1 MFIFLVIEQI
11 TKSGEKVI
19 VYLWY
24 FARFGTIGTLKKH
37 EKPPWMS
44 VSFSKVADSILQLY

>member
-11 TKSGEKVI
+11 TKTGEKVI

-44 VSFSKVADSILQLY
+44 VSFSKVADSVLQLY